1 MDKGAIGSRRALRL
15 VRLVV
20 AQHFTIMSWPRAV
33 SAFFKMGSWQREM

>member
-20 AQHFTIMSWPRAV
+20 AQHFTIMSGFMAEGR
-33 SAFFKMGSWQREM
+33 